1 MTIKILNLYAGI
13 GGNRKLWKGD
23 IEVTAVESDGVIAWV
38 YKKFFPEDEVIQ
50 EDAHE
55 YLLKNFHKFDFIWSS
70 PPCPTHSRMRK
81 VSIATG
87 TEHKFPDMK
96 LYEEI
101 LFLKHWFKGKWVV
114 ENVIS
119 YYDPLI
125 KPQEAHRHY
134 FWSNFNIPTIKL
146 PTLNIRGTKE
156 HYQKLYDIDLSKF
169 NVKDKRQLLRNCVH
183 PKLGLHIFKQA
194 FKDNQNKLF
203 ALTNKQEGGKI

>member
-1 MTIKILNLYAGI
+1 VA
-13 GGNRKLWKGD
+13 
-23 IEVTAVESDGVIAWV
+23 
-38 YKKFFPEDEVIQ
+38 
-50 EDAHE
+50 DAHK
-55 YLLKNFHKFDFIWSS
+55 YLLEHFQEFDFIWSS

-87 TEHKFPDMK
+87 TKHKFPDMK

-119 YYDPLI
+119 YYNPLV

-134 FWSNFNIPTIKL
+134 FWSNFNISNNIKL

-156 HYQKLYDIDLSKF
+156 HYSELYGIDLSKF
-169 NVKDKRQLLRNCVH
+169 KVKDKRQLLRNCVH
-183 PKLGLHIFKQA
+183 PKLGLHILKCA
-194 FKDNQNKLF
+194 MGKI
-203 ALTNKQEGGKI
+203 KQEVLTL